1 MSWFKRST
9 PSSALRR
16 PASAMIL
23 IALALG
29 LMLAL
34 FWPAPSRKPETTHW
48 PTVARSN
55 LLMRAGCWFS
65 QQGTNVFTGW
75 MVDFYPDGT
84 LLSRAA
90 ISNGLLNGPCES
102 WFANGQ
108 IQSRE
113 CFSNSVSSGPRSKW
127 HENGQLQSTA
137 TIVEGVMEGVFRRW
151 YDNGQL
157 AELIPMAH
165 GEPNGSAIAYYASG
179 FVRAET
185 QTSAGKVIR
194 RKTWADGEH
203 RELNQAFRADS
214 SAK

>member
-1 MSWFKRST
+1 L
-9 PSSALRR
+9 AV
-16 PASAMIL
+16 IV

-29 LMLAL
+29 LVLAL
-34 FWPAPSRKPETTHW
+34 FWPAPSRKPEKTEW

-65 QQGTNVFTGW
+65 QQGTNVFTGR

-84 LLSRAA
+84 LRSRTA
-90 ISNGLLNGPCES
+90 ISNGLLNGLCES
-102 WFANGQ
+102 WFTNGQ

-137 TIVEGVMEGVFRRW
+137 TIVDGVMEGVFRRW
-151 YDNGQL
+151 HDNGQL
-157 AELIPMAH
+157 AEVIPMEH

-179 FVRAET
+179 FVKAET
-185 QTSAGKVIR
+185 QTSAGKIFE

-203 RELNQAFRADS
+203 RGS
-214 SAK
+214 SQPLGAGF